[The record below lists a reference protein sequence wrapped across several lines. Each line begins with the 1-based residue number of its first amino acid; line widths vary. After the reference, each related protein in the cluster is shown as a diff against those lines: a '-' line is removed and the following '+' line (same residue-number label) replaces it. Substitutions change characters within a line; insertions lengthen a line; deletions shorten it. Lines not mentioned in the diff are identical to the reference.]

1 MHLIVL
7 LSQLLLTTPA
17 PQTINVSMQSSSDQP
32 GNIHL
37 AVYDT
42 EESFEEKNDLITLIN
57 ESKNGTLTIEV
68 ALPQP
73 GRYVLAAY
81 HDVNGNGKLDTNF
94 FGAPAEPYGF
104 NVIPPSKWRA
114 PRFEELA
121 ANFSGTSTLAA
132 QIVLK
137 KWKEY

>member
-7 LSQLLLTTPA
+7 LSQLLFTAST
-17 PQTINVSMQSSSDQP
+17 PQTVSVSMSSSCIQP

-42 EESFEEKNDLITLIN
+42 EDAFKEKNDLITLIN
-57 ESKNGTLTIEV
+57 ESENGVLQLEV
-68 ALPQP
+68 ALPKP

-104 NVIPPSKWRA
+104 NEIPPSKWRA
-114 PRFEELA
+114 PRFEELV
-121 ANFSGTSTLAA
+121 ANFSGSSTVSAK
-132 QIVLK
+132 IVLK